1 MTRYLHTMYRIT
13 DPDRSRGF
21 YEALGLA
28 KSTAHHH
35 LAILRQAG
43 FVMVREGDEKVYSL
57 RRDLL
62 PQAGDLLAA
71 YLASSRSSST
81 IA

>member
-1 MTRYLHTMYRIT
+1 MVARRV
-13 DPDRSRGF
+13 
-21 YEALGLA
+21 
-28 KSTAHHH
+28 
-35 LAILRQAG
+35 LRQAG